1 MARNQEK
8 IERNKIRQKY
18 AREFAGKLSRK
29 DDRIRALQI
38 ENEGLRAQI
47 GRLEKKSALDS
58 VTIQRLDDLVKTLQ
72 AWTELSD
79 KELEDAKAG
88 LAAKAAAKRSV
99 DALNETMSGI
109 DRALGGAF
117 GSSGLQSMFYSL
129 MGLGA
134 LGQERTR
141 GDA

>member
-1 MARNQEK
+1 MAGNREK

-18 AREFAGKLSRK
+18 AHEFAGKLSRK

-38 ENEGLRAQI
+38 ENEGLRAQV
-47 GRLEKKSALDS
+47 GRLEERSALDRI
-58 VTIQRLDDLVKTLQ
+58 TIQRLDDLVKTLQ

-88 LAAKAAAKRSV
+88 LAAKAAAKRSI

-117 GSSGLQSMFYSL
+117 GSNGLQPMLY
-129 MGLGA
+129 GLTGLCA
-134 LGQERTR
+134 TGLEKT
-141 GDA
+141 